1 MKFISLPTLLRP
13 TMSLLLLVTLS
24 TTTLAQKGKEK
35 KLLAVAEALQT
46 AVTEQDQAALDDLFD
61 KEEFVNLIIIDDGS
75 AKLARFN
82 EGFKSKLVE
91 RSILGTMILQKASTE
106 GFSYE
111 LVRVYFD
118 KKEPHIIFRLSGAS
132 GINYHDFLLKKIKG
146 DYSIVDA
153 YIYLSGEYISA
164 TFRRL
169 YIIASKDY
177 LPPSISAG
185 LPDFQLE
192 EIMQVANAKQL
203 VDQGHYPEA
212 AEMMSGLGEDIRKE
226 KIFALMEL
234 LIKANLEEEDYL
246 QAMVDY
252 KNLFPEDPSID
263 LVSLDYL
270 LIQEKF
276 EEGLAA
282 IDRLDERLGGDP
294 YLDIYRGSFYY
305 SLNNYPKATAL
316 FKRFTENFPDDTDGW
331 DSLISVYIDD
341 KKYTE
346 ALGIFDVL
354 IEKYGLGKSDMA
366 VFIEEEPTYADFIKS
381 EAYKNWLKS

>member
-1 MKFISLPTLLRP
+1 MKLKIALF
-13 TMSLLLLVTLS
+13 LLLSLS
-24 TTTLAQKGKEK
+24 INLQAQKGKEK

-61 KEEFVNLIIIDDGS
+61 KEEFMNLIIIEDGS
-75 AKLARFN
+75 TKLARFN
-82 EGFKSKLVE
+82 EGFKSKLVD
-91 RSILGTMILQKASTE
+91 RSVLSTMILQQASTE
-106 GFSYE
+106 DFAYE
-111 LVRVYFD
+111 PVRVYFD
-118 KKEPHIIFRLSGAS
+118 KKEPHIIFRLSVAN
-132 GINYHDFLLKKIKG
+132 GINYHDFLLKKSKG
-146 DYSIVDA
+146 NYKIIDA

-164 TFRRL
+164 TFKRL

-203 VDQGHYPEA
+203 VDQGHYKEA
-212 AEMMSGLGEDIRKE
+212 AEMMSGLGADIRKE

-234 LIKANLEEEDYL
+234 LIKANMEEEDYL

-252 KNLFPEDPSID
+252 KSLFPEDPSID

-270 LIQEKF
+270 LLQEKF

-305 SLNNYPKATAL
+305 SLDNYSKATVL
-316 FKRFTENFPDDTDGW
+316 FQRFTQNFPDDTDGW
-331 DSLISVYIDD
+331 DSLINVYIED
-341 KKYTE
+341 KKYAE
-346 ALGIFDVL
+346 ALGVFDVL

-381 EAYKNWLKS
+381 EAYKNWLKP